1 MNQIKSLIDFLK
13 EKQRKIKDIEASAA
27 VCLEK
32 GQIAD
37 YKKMMYEKAEI
48 LADLTDD
55 SLKFLHSIP
64 ISEQDKIKS
73 ELNGFSINAS
83 EALELNST
91 FYMSAL
97 LYPEDYKPGDPNNL
111 EKFISELEKSIK

>member
-1 MNQIKSLIDFLK
+1 MIQSKPLIDFLK
-13 EKQRKIKDIEASAA
+13 EKQKAIGDIESSAA

-32 GQIAD
+32 GQIVE
-37 YKKMMYEKAEI
+37 YKDLMYKKAEI

-55 SLKFLHSIP
+55 ALNFLRSIP
-64 ISEQDKIKS
+64 QPEQDEIKS
-73 ELNGFSINAS
+73 ELNDFSINAS

-97 LYPEDYKPGDPNNL
+97 LYPEDYKPGNPNNL
-111 EKFISELEKSIK
+111 EKFIAQLEKNIK